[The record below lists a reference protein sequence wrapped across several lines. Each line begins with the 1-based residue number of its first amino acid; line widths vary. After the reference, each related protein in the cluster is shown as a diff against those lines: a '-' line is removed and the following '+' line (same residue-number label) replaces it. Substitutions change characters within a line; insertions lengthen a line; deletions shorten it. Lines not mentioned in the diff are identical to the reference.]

1 MTTYRM
7 KLTDFQM
14 RALIGV
20 LVWYRNIL
28 IADGGDTDEVD
39 ELLLM
44 VMDVYDTKKS

>member
-1 MTTYRM
+1 MTTYKM
-7 KLTDFQM
+7 KLTAFQM

-28 IADGGDTDEVD
+28 IADGGDTHEVD

-44 VMDVYDTKKS
+44 VMDVYDAKK

>member
-1 MTTYRM
+1 MTTYKM

-20 LVWYRNIL
+20 LLWYRNIS

-44 VMDVYDTKKS
+44 VMDVYDAKK

>member
-7 KLTDFQM
+7 KLTGFQM

-20 LVWYRNIL
+20 LVWYRNGL
-28 IADGGDTDEVD
+28 IADGRDTDEVD

-44 VMDVYDTKKS
+44 VMDVYDAKKS

>member
-1 MTTYRM
+1 MITYKM
-7 KLTDFQM
+7 KLIDFQM

-44 VMDVYDTKKS
+44 VMDVYDAKK